1 MIDIIDKKQM
11 YDSVIMGKVNA
22 LKSGIVLQRCFW
34 RVLTSVL
41 CWVMHI
47 LCVNA
52 LNLLSG
58 FFWWRHV
65 GNLGCAY
72 HLRYNDVTRFTQS

>member
-34 RVLTSVL
+34 RVL
-41 CWVMHI
+41 
-47 LCVNA
+47 
-52 LNLLSG
+52 
-58 FFWWRHV
+58 
-65 GNLGCAY
+65 
-72 HLRYNDVTRFTQS
+72 